1 MRLLP
6 ALLLSTGLAALAL
19 WRGAL
24 TRDGTALAWLLC
36 LAVTALGGGTAIAVL
51 AVTLLAT
58 AAADRFAGER
68 TDPTGVRRKSGSRD
82 AARVAC
88 NVGVASGS
96 MALFGLTGNAA
107 FLCGFGGAMA
117 ESLADS
123 LASKL
128 GPLSKRPPRDICTG
142 LPVPPGLSG
151 GVSPLGTVSEIL
163 GAVLVAFLFAAGY
176 RDARLAPAVFVSG
189 FLGAVFDSVLGSRAQ
204 VKYRCAVCGNVTER
218 KTHCAAATVR
228 VSGRAWVTN
237 DAVNLMSNLFA
248 ALLAVGI
255 AFLL

>member
-1 MRLLP
+1 MRLIP

-24 TRDGTALAWLLC
+24 TQDGTALAWLLC

-151 GVSPLGTVSEIL
+151 GVSPLGTYAELIGAAIVAAVCAVGWHNTAL
-163 GAVLVAFLFAAGY
+163 LPAVLA
-176 RDARLAPAVFVSG
+176 SG

-204 VKYRCAVCGNVTER
+204 VKYRCAVCGNATER
-218 KTHCAAATVR
+218 KTHCAAATIR
-228 VSGRAWVTN
+228 VSGRTWVTN

-248 ALLAVGI
+248 AMLAVGI
-255 AFLL
+255 ASLL